1 MLNPVRSPKLHGASS
16 KAGSRVGRG
25 AVAAEGGTVVAE
37 GGTVVGKGSS
47 AAMVD
52 EDEAAAVAGG
62 VTLIVE
68 SSVDSSDGEHAP
80 ATPTKD
86 ATKAIDPYRNR
97 PSLTHGAYP
106 PQPEPTRAERP
117 TP

>member
-1 MLNPVRSPKLHGASS
+1 VLNPVRSPKLHGASS
-16 KAGSRVGRG
+16 KAGSRAGRG
-25 AVAAEGGTVVAE
+25 TVAAEGGTVVA
-37 GGTVVGKGSS
+37 KGSS
-47 AAMVD
+47 AAVVD

-80 ATPTKD
+80 ATTTKD

-117 TP
+117 AP